1 MTSAVTTAAGG
12 ASSRLRDDWPHT
24 RRVMPWLLAFF
35 LVMVFL
41 VPFDGA
47 ELKIH
52 LPVDSK
58 LDRVVIGLM
67 VVTMMFRRLVLG
79 RTNETPRKRT
89 AVAGAVLIFTS
100 IAVLSV
106 LINVDRIYRLGE
118 LTLAEKQLAE
128 LLGFVTF
135 FFLVATIVRVS
146 ELRAWARLV
155 LFLACLTAVGT
166 LYESRTGFNPF
177 YIWSAKLL
185 SPIAKVMA
193 SPTEIHPINGR
204 KTVVGPT
211 EHGLALASMLTI
223 ALPFAILQLLAVKDR
238 ARRLLYIVAIGLI
251 LGASLATA
259 RKTAIIAPVA
269 AVGVL
274 VAYNRR
280 LLKWVPV
287 ALVLVVPVIHV
298 VAPGALGTFGI
309 LASSGSSNSTVGRED
324 DYSAVTPDV
333 LTHPLFGRGF
343 GTLDPQN
350 LRWYRI
356 LDNQYL
362 GEIFQVGALGLLAY
376 LAIVLSAIGTA
387 HGVIKRGGLRAPP
400 VLAASAGCAAYA
412 VVSFTFDALSFP
424 QAPYMF
430 FFAAGLIA
438 AAASQRDEEQDVPA
452 ALGFEDLASADRMV
466 TSHAGSRSLAGVAP

>member
-1 MTSAVTTAAGG
+1 MRLPDMTAADG
-12 ASSRLRDDWPHT
+12 SVRRLRDDWPHT
-24 RRVMPWLLAFF
+24 RRVMPWLLALF

-47 ELKIH
+47 ELKIN

-67 VVTMMFRRLVLG
+67 VAIMIMRRLVVG
-79 RTNETPRKRT
+79 RQRRSGKRT
-89 AVAGAVLIFTS
+89 AVAGAVIIFTCL
-100 IAVLSV
+100 ALLSV
-106 LINVDRIYRLGE
+106 VVNVDRIYRLGE

-128 LLGFVTF
+128 LVGYVIF
-135 FFLVATIVRVS
+135 FFLVVAIVRVS

-155 LFLACLTAVGT
+155 LVLACLTALGT

-177 YIWSAKLL
+177 YLWSAKLL
-185 SPIAKVMA
+185 SPIANVIPP
-193 SPTEIHPINGR
+193 PTNIHPDTGR
-204 KTVVGPT
+204 KIVVGPT

-223 ALPFAILQLLAVKDR
+223 ALPFAILELLTVKDR
-238 ARRLLYIVAIGLI
+238 AKRCLYLIAIALI

-259 RKTAIIAPVA
+259 RKTAIVAPMA

-274 VAYNRR
+274 VVYNRR
-280 LLKWVPV
+280 LLIWLPV
-287 ALVLVVPVIHV
+287 ALVVLLPVIHV
-298 VAPGALGTFGI
+298 VSPGALGTFGI
-309 LASSGSSNSTVGRED
+309 LASAGGSNSTIGRED
-324 DYSAVTPDV
+324 DYAAVAPDV
-333 LTHPLFGRGF
+333 LARPLLGRGF

-362 GEIFQVGALGLLAY
+362 GELFQVGALGLLAY

-387 HGVIKRGGLRAPP
+387 HGVIKRGGTRAPP

-438 AAASQRDEEQDVPA
+438 VAASQRDDELDAGAVLGLPESVSFDQATASTTA
-452 ALGFEDLASADRMV
+452 ARG
-466 TSHAGSRSLAGVAP
+466 LAGVAS